1 MSITKVAIDV
11 LIELK
16 EVISQIKD
24 EHYRKQCDTLSG
36 STIGQHVRHTIE
48 FFQCLQKGLEQGT
61 VNYDMRDRNL
71 QIELDKLTA
80 IEVITD
86 LVGLLKKRQS
96 NIELKLEAAYGTNDT
111 AAVSIPSNYFRELSY
126 NIEHAIHHMALIK
139 IGIKD
144 ICDYI
149 QLHEGFGVASSTL
162 RYQNR

>member
-48 FFQCLQKGLEQGT
+48 FFQCLQKGLEQGS
-61 VNYDMRDRNL
+61 VNYDKRDRNL
-71 QIELDKLTA
+71 RIELDKLTA

-96 NIELKLEAAYGTNDT
+96 NIELELEAVYGTNDS
-111 AAVSIPSNYFRELSY
+111 AVVSIPSNYFRELSY

-144 ICDYI
+144 ICEYVL
-149 QLHEGFGVASSTL
+149 LHEGFGVASSTL